1 MKRGIAMIKFY
12 MRVLGI
18 LIDINIEF
26 IGVKM
31 PRCFRRT
38 PIYEG
43 IENEVQKEYN
53 SLDEEEENKEEIPTV
68 SKIQSQ
74 ALRFEEE
81 LKNLG
86 IYNIPDTS
94 DIAPTYE
101 IQDDVEII
109 TDRFEKEQQDMIED
123 RRK

>member
-12 MRVLGI
+12 MKVLGV

-31 PRCFRRT
+31 PRCFRRM

-53 SLDEEEENKEEIPTV
+53 SFDEEEENKEEIPTV

>member
-1 MKRGIAMIKFY
+1 MIKFY

-53 SLDEEEENKEEIPTV
+53 SFDEEEENKEEIPTV

-86 IYNIPDTS
+86 IYSIPDTS